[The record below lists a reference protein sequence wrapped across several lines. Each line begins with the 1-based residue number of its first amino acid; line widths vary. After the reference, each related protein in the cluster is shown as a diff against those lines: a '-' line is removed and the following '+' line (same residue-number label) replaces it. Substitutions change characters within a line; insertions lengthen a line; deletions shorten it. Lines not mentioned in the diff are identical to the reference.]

1 MKIDMNELRDK
12 VQEEISEETKN
23 GESTDSNV
31 PNTDAVKPTE
41 QPKPENALPT
51 HYSQK
56 SISDITMHDIQ
67 VQLDGNKTF
76 EEQAEDVARMGAV
89 VKAVEDEDVRTAM
102 ARSKGE
108 QLVERGKTKATEARA
123 NRIQAETQEQ
133 KNKSDLY
140 QAVLETF
147 GIFKHFPDWL
157 MRMIVVLLTPIYLI
171 FLVVI
176 GIPIGAVH
184 FAIDCLDGL
193 FIRYDKVDKDRK
205 PKVKVIGW
213 VVLALGIVCAITFPL
228 LKHFNII

>member
-12 VQEEISEETKN
+12 VQEEIAEETKN

-31 PNTDAVKPTE
+31 PNTDTVKTTE
-41 QPKPENALPT
+41 QPKPENALPNN
-51 HYSQK
+51 YSQK

-89 VKAVEDEDVRTAM
+89 VKAVEDEDVRAAM

-123 NRIQAETQEQ
+123 DRIQAETQEQ